1 MNERTDINT
10 VVNYILRNIRATNK
24 KLQKLVYYAYAWYIV
39 ENNENDNITNVL
51 FHEQPE
57 AWVHGPVFPVLY
69 DRYKDNGRNEIAKPD
84 DVIEIDNELSAFLDE
99 ILSIFGPFDGDQLE
113 LMTHNE
119 LPWQKARGS
128 AKSNEISTNLIDL
141 QDIYNYY
148 KSLSNAQ

>member
-1 MNERTDINT
+1 MNERTNIDV
-10 VVNYILRNIRATNK
+10 VVNYILRHITVTNK

-39 ENNENDNITNVL
+39 ENNENANITNVL
-51 FHEQPE
+51 FHDRPE

-69 DRYKDNGRNEIAKPD
+69 DRYKENGRNEIATPNE
-84 DVIEIDNELSAFLDE
+84 ILEIDEEISEFLDE
-99 ILSIFGPFDGDQLE
+99 ILAVFGQFDGDQLE

-128 AKSNEISTNLIDL
+128 AESNEISTNLIDL

-148 KSLSNAQ
+148 TSLSNV

>member
-10 VVNYILRNIRATNK
+10 VVNYILRNVRATNK
-24 KLQKLVYYAYAWYIV
+24 KLQKLVYYAYAWFIV
-39 ENNENDNITNVL
+39 ENNDNDNIMNVL

-69 DRYKDNGRNEIAKPD
+69 ERYKENGRDEIATPD
-84 DVIEIDNELSAFLDE
+84 EVLEVDEELADFLDE
-99 ILSIFGPFDGDQLE
+99 ILDVFGQFDGDQLE

-119 LPWQKARGS
+119 LPWQKARGNS
-128 AKSNEISTNLIDL
+128 TSDEISTNLIDL

-148 KSLSNAQ
+148 TSLGNV